1 MGQKRQQLIVVFFD
15 PSIEKE
21 GPVREVECFLTVYCE
36 GDIIY
41 IYILILVIL

>member
-1 MGQKRQQLIVVFFD
+1 MGHKRQQLIVVFFD
-15 PSIEKE
+15 PSTEKE
-21 GPVREVECFLTVYCE
+21 ETAKEVECFWAVYCE